1 MKYLMMVLGT
11 QADYEGMRGK
21 ASEHAPAWTPEQLQA
36 MYAHMGAINDDLAE
50 TGEMIDGQGLAEP
63 ARTRFVTA
71 GADGKPVVT
80 DGPYPETKELLMRL
94 LAPGLREPG
103 PGHGDRGPRRPVPR
117 PRGAHGVPGG
127 HPAGAGGSGGHLSRR
142 KTVGQREV
150 RQVGMN
156 EVEGLLRRCAPQ
168 VLGALVRR
176 YGHFYAAEDAVQEAL
191 LTAAG
196 QWPHERSAGQSAR
209 VADQGGL
216 AAADGRVAR

>member
-80 DGPYPETKELLMRL
+80 DGPYPETKELLAGYWL
-94 LAPGLREPG
+94 LDCASL
-103 PGHGDRGPRRPVPR
+103 DRVTEI
-117 PRGAHGVPGG
+117 A
-127 HPAGAGGSGGHLSRR
+127 
-142 KTVGQREV
+142 
-150 RQVGMN
+150 
-156 EVEGLLRRCAPQ
+156 
-168 VLGALVRR
+168 
-176 YGHFYAAEDAVQEAL
+176 
-191 LTAAG
+191 
-196 QWPHERSAGQSAR
+196 AR
-209 VADQGGL
+209 VARCPGPEGL
-216 AAADGRVAR
+216 TEYPVVIRPVLEGAGDI